1 VRKDYQIICLDKDDK
16 PKQVATLEATSP
28 TRARIAGQR
37 FATSLNLRFH
47 LAKPTK

>member
-1 VRKDYQIICLDKDDK
+1 MRKDYQIICLDKDDK

-28 TRARIAGQR
+28 TRARLAGQR
-37 FATSLNLRFH
+37 LATSLNLRFH